1 VQEHFNDLV
10 IGTYGRGFWIMD
22 DITPLQQ
29 LTEDVLNA
37 NFHLFSPRF
46 AYRLHAKTGGPR
58 VTSQAYI
65 NYYLKSKI
73 DGPVKISITDQKG
86 NIVRQLK
93 GTGNKGI
100 NRVTWDMAYEP
111 AKQAKLR
118 IKPPGNPTVVEEKR
132 FRETWEREGWYP
144 LLSWGTFGG
153 FGGIKVAPGEYTIHV
168 EIDGE
173 QYSSTLQVRKDPG
186 SAGTNETIE
195 ELVAMQLELKENIN
209 YVSGMVNSM
218 EWMRKQLAD
227 LKILLS
233 DNKMASTVLPA
244 IEEFD
249 NKIAEIEDEIV
260 QPFSREGDSKSFRF
274 PNLLYSKLSV
284 LAGDVAQNVDF
295 APNKQQREVHQLLK
309 DQIAQFDAKF
319 KELLEDDLTVFNN
332 MLVVNNISGV
342 ISPAYE

>member
-1 VQEHFNDLV
+1 
-10 IGTYGRGFWIMD
+10 MD

-29 LTEDVLNA
+29 LTEKVLNA
-37 NFHLFSPRF
+37 NFHLFNPRS

-58 VTSQAYI
+58 VYSQATI
-65 NYYLKSKI
+65 NYYVKSKF
-73 DGPVKISITDQKG
+73 DGAVKITITDQEG
-86 NIVRQLK
+86 NTVRRLR
-93 GTGNKGI
+93 GSGNKGI
-100 NRVTWDMAYEP
+100 NRVVWDMAYEP
-111 AKQAKLR
+111 ANQAKLR
-118 IKPPGNPTVVEEKR
+118 IKPRGNPTVVEEKR

-153 FGGIKVAPGEYTIHV
+153 FRGIKVAPGEYTIQIEV
-168 EIDGE
+168 DGE
-173 QYSSTLQVRKDPG
+173 THSNTLTVKKDPG
-186 SAGTNETIE
+186 SAGSEETIN
-195 ELVAMQLELKENIN
+195 ELVAMQLELRENIN

-227 LKILLS
+227 LKQLLA
-233 DNKMASTVLPA
+233 DNKMASTVVPA

-295 APNKQQREVHQLLK
+295 APNTQQREVHQLLK
-309 DQIAQFDAKF
+309 EQITFFDTKF
-319 KELLEDDLTVFNN
+319 RELLENDLPVFNN
-332 MLVVNNISGV
+332 MLVVNEISGV
-342 ISPAYE
+342 ISPAYD